1 MIRRLR
7 HRQRGNATV
16 MVLAFMALAIP
27 LVTSSLGL
35 ASTLS
40 IDSRVKT
47 GITKSQYTAI
57 AGGQH
62 GTYRVLHESGYQES
76 LQPGVPDEYTVNIN
90 GRDVTVT
97 VVKLDDDLSPPSV
110 PPGPNSRVF
119 RASKVVSP
127 TTVLADTLTTYTYT
141 ATITNGTETEQKIT
155 QIWDVF
161 PQGMSY
167 VPGSS
172 LGLTTSDPQ
181 VQSDRLKWNPTVAEG
196 TLPPMSSKDLQFK
209 MTGTLPEGV
218 YCNDTWVSPHGD
230 KTRSG
235 LTAKVIVGS
244 PSSNLCPG
252 TAIQLNKSV
261 DKPVALPGEIL
272 TYTITFT
279 SDGTDPVDI
288 DKIEDI
294 LPTGFDY
301 VIGSSGGLTTA
312 DPSIKYLPEQELKWT
327 GSPITTVA
335 PGGSATLTFD
345 VMASSDV
352 GNNYNE
358 VYSKVSGLNY
368 EIYTWPTSLVQVL
381 AAFRITAT
389 DGKTTVDSQLWLS
402 VDFHILDKW
411 NIER

>member
-1 MIRRLR
+1 VIRRLR
-7 HRQRGNATV
+7 HRQQGSALI
-16 MVLAFMALAIP
+16 MLLAFMALAIP

-35 ASTLS
+35 ASSLS

-47 GITKSQYTAI
+47 GITKSQYAAI

-97 VVKLDDDLSPPSV
+97 VVKLDDDLSPPSI
-110 PPGPNSRVF
+110 PPGPNSRTF

-172 LGLTTSDPQ
+172 MGLTTSDPQ
-181 VQSDRLKWNPTVAEG
+181 VQNDRLKWSPSTQEG
-196 TLPPMSSKDLQFK
+196 TLPSMSSKDLDFK

-218 YCNDTWVSPHGD
+218 YCNDIWVAPHGD

-244 PSSNLCPG
+244 PSSTLCPG

-261 DKPVALPGEIL
+261 DKTTALTGEVL
-272 TYTITFT
+272 TYTLTFT

-301 VIGSSGGLTTA
+301 VPGSTEGLTTVS
-312 DPSIKYLPEQELKWT
+312 PSIKYKPEQELKWT

-345 VMASSDV
+345 VTASSDV
-352 GNNYNE
+352 GNYYNE

-368 EIYTWPTSLVQVL
+368 ELYSWPTSRVQIV
-381 AAFRITAT
+381 APFRITAT

>member
-1 MIRRLR
+1 MGPTGSFTKAGTKRAFSRAFRTSTRSTSMGETLRSQWSSWTMI
-7 HRQRGNATV
+7 
-16 MVLAFMALAIP
+16 
-27 LVTSSLGL
+27 SL
-35 ASTLS
+35 
-40 IDSRVKT
+40 SRPYHL
-47 GITKSQYTAI
+47 GQTA
-57 AGGQH
+57 GH
-62 GTYRVLHESGYQES
+62 S
-76 LQPGVPDEYTVNIN
+76 
-90 GRDVTVT
+90 
-97 VVKLDDDLSPPSV
+97 
-110 PPGPNSRVF
+110 

-127 TTVLADTLTTYTYT
+127 TTALVDTLTTYTYT

-167 VPGSS
+167 VSGSS
-172 LGLTTSDPQ
+172 MGLTTNDPEFAG
-181 VQSDRLKWNPTVAEG
+181 DRLKWNLTVAEG
-196 TLPPMSSKDLQFK
+196 TLPPMSSKDLEFK

-218 YCNDTWVSPHGD
+218 YCNDVWVSPHGD

-235 LTAKVIVGS
+235 LTAKIIVGS
-244 PSSNLCPG
+244 SSSTLCPG

-261 DKPVALPGEIL
+261 DKTTALPGEIL
-272 TYTITFT
+272 TYTLTFT

-294 LPTGFDY
+294 LPTGFNY
-301 VIGSSGGLTTA
+301 VPGSTEGLTTV

-327 GSPITTVA
+327 GSPIGTVA
-335 PGGSATLTFD
+335 PGGSATLTFK
-345 VMASSDV
+345 VMTSSDV
-352 GNNYNE
+352 GNYYNE

-368 EIYTWPTSLVQVL
+368 EIYTWPTSLAQVL

>member
-1 MIRRLR
+1 MIRRVR
-7 HRQRGNATV
+7 HRQRGNATI

-47 GITKSQYTAI
+47 GITLSQYAAI

-62 GTYRVLHESGYQES
+62 GTYRVLYESGYLES
-76 LQPGVPDEYTVNIN
+76 LQPDVPDEYTVNIN

-97 VVKLDDDLSPPSV
+97 VVKLDDDLSLPSV

-167 VPGSS
+167 VSGSS
-172 LGLTTSDPQ
+172 MGLTTNDPE
-181 VQSDRLKWNPTVAEG
+181 VAGDRLKWNLTVAEG
-196 TLPPMSSKDLQFK
+196 TLPPMSSKDIEFK

-218 YCNDTWVSPHGD
+218 YCNDVWVSPHGD

-235 LTAKVIVGS
+235 LTAKIIVGS
-244 PSSNLCPG
+244 PSSTLCPG

-261 DKPVALPGEIL
+261 DKTTALPGEIL
-272 TYTITFT
+272 TYTLTFT

-294 LPTGFDY
+294 LPTGFNY
-301 VIGSSGGLTTA
+301 VSGSTEGLTTV
-312 DPSIKYLPEQELKWT
+312 DPIIKYLPQQELKWT
-327 GSPITTVA
+327 GSPIGTVA
-335 PGGSATLTFD
+335 PGGSATLTFK
-345 VMASSDV
+345 VMTSSDV
-352 GNNYNE
+352 G
-358 VYSKVSGLNY
+358 
-368 EIYTWPTSLVQVL
+368 
-381 AAFRITAT
+381 
-389 DGKTTVDSQLWLS
+389 
-402 VDFHILDKW
+402 
-411 NIER
+411 